1 MPETTTTQI
10 VRQDPAIEA
19 YRLGLLEDTQQFIRD
34 RIASGVL
41 PADFQIADLSGLETH
56 AADLATSGIGSY
68 EPYITGALGNIQAG
82 QRALGQAALPIMRE
96 GMDAY
101 RSALG
106 AVPTTAAQFDP
117 TMAQAYMDP
126 YEDQVVQQALT
137 DLQRQSDIAQVA
149 DQARAVGAGAFG
161 GSREGVLRAENMRN
175 LQEAQVRAAGQL
187 RSAGYQQSLQN
198 AQQAFE
204 AARQRGLA
212 IPALQGQLASGIE
225 QLGGRTANIGLGLG
239 TLGLQEASL
248 GELGQNLDLSRIQAL
263 MNVGGVQ
270 RQNQQ
275 ATLDALRQTN
285 EARRLQPYQQYGF
298 LSDVYSNVPSGQS
311 SITAGRASQPG
322 SFQTALGTGA
332 GILATGAAAG
342 NLGLFS

>member
-41 PADFQIADLSGLETH
+41 PADFQIADLSGLETQ
-56 AADLATSGIGSY
+56 AADLAASGIGSY

-82 QRALGQAALPIMRE
+82 QRALGQAALPVMRE

-117 TMAQAYMDP
+117 TLAQAYMDP
-126 YEDQVVQQALT
+126 YENQVVQQALT

-204 AARQRGLA
+204 AAQQRQLTGAGLT
-212 IPALQGQLASGIE
+212 GQLAGGIE

-239 TLGLQEASL
+239 TLGLQEAGL
-248 GELGQNLDLSRIQAL
+248 GEMQQNLDLSRIQAL

-270 RQNQQ
+270 RTQQ
-275 ATLDALRQTN
+275 DASLEALRQTN

-298 LSDVYSNVPSGQS
+298 LSDIYSNVPSGQS
-311 SITAGRASQPG
+311 SISASRGSQPG
-322 SFQTALGTGA
+322 VFQTALGTGIS
-332 GILATGAAAG
+332 GLSTLAAG
-342 NLGLFS
+342 RNVGLF

>member
-1 MPETTTTQI
+1 MTNGTTTTTIQ
-10 VRQDPAIEA
+10 RLDPEIES
-19 YRLGLLEDTQQFIRD
+19 YKVGLLEDVQGFIRD
-34 RIASGVL
+34 RIESGVL
-41 PADFQIADLSGLETH
+41 PADFQISDLSGLETQ
-56 AADLATSGIGSY
+56 AAGLAGGLGGY
-68 EPYITGALGNIQAG
+68 EPYISGGLGNVQAG
-82 QRALGQAALPIMRE
+82 QRALGEAALPIMRE

-106 AVPTTAAQFDP
+106 AVPTTAEQFDP
-117 TMAQAYMDP
+117 SMAQAYMDP
-126 YEDQVVQQALT
+126 YEGQVVQQALA
-137 DLQRQSDIAQVA
+137 DLQRQSDIAQVG

-204 AARQRGLA
+204 AAQQRQLTGAGLT
-212 IPALQGQLASGIE
+212 GQLAGGIE

-239 TLGLQEASL
+239 TLGLQEAGL
-248 GELGQNLDLSRIQAL
+248 GEMQQNLDLSRIQAL

-270 RQNQQ
+270 RTQQ
-275 ATLDALRQTN
+275 DASLEALRQTN

-298 LSDVYSNVPSGQS
+298 LSDIYSNVPSGQS
-311 SITAGRASQPG
+311 SISASRGSQPG
-322 SFQTALGTGA
+322 VFQTALGTGIS
-332 GILATGAAAG
+332 GLSTLAAG
-342 NLGLFS
+342 RNVGLF

>member
-19 YRLGLLEDTQQFIRD
+19 YRLGLLEDTQQFIHD

-41 PADFQIADLSGLETH
+41 PADFQIADLSGLETQ
-56 AADLATSGIGSY
+56 AADLAASGIGSY

-82 QRALGQAALPIMRE
+82 QRALGQAALPVMRE

-117 TMAQAYMDP
+117 TLAQAYMDP
-126 YEDQVVQQALT
+126 YENQVVQQALT

-239 TLGLQEASL
+239 TLGLQEAGL
-248 GELGQNLDLSRIQAL
+248 GEMQQNLDLSRIQAL

-270 RQNQQ
+270 RTQQ
-275 ATLDALRQTN
+275 DASLEALRQTN

-298 LSDVYSNVPSGQS
+298 LSDIYSNVPSGQS
-311 SITAGRASQPG
+311 SISASRG
-322 SFQTALGTGA
+322 SRPSVFQTALGTGA

-342 NLGLFS
+342 NLGLF